1 MGPVDCEPAQKGSHD
16 AKEELLRNQKMRSYR
31 PHTDSETKT
40 VTNEPGCRDTMV
52 MHMGSGAAALQG
64 LGDTLWGFTAHG
76 GRKSPGKKTVTLRT
90 QIG

>member
-40 VTNEPGCRDTMV
+40 VTIEPGCGDTMV
-52 MHMGSGAAALQG
+52 MHMGPSPSELQG
-64 LGDTLWGFTAHG
+64 VVS
-76 GRKSPGKKTVTLRT
+76 GRPHALRMASEKRREKKP
-90 QIG
+90 